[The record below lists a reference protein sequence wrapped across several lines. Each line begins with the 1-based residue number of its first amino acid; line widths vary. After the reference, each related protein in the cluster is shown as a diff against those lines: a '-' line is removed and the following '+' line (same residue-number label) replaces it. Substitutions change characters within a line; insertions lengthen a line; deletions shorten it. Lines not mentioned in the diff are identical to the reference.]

1 MEGTAAMTTSV
12 KLLLSAAALAAL
24 MAPPALAKQP
34 VRLAQF
40 SHAPAPTNSKYV
52 LPNPHVLSNER
63 DPAIRFSVTPNPE
76 LAGY

>member
-1 MEGTAAMTTSV
+1 MTPGV
-12 KLLLSAAALAAL
+12 RLLLSTAALATLA
-24 MAPPALAKQP
+24 APPALAKQP

-40 SHAPAPTNSKYV
+40 SHAPIPTNSKYV
-52 LPNPHVLSNER
+52 LPNPHVLTNER